1 MFVNCVLG
9 KTKLE
14 YKDIVVS
21 DCHELL
27 FSMSNVSLIYVKR
40 CNNRVAHSFVGIAR
54 NCGKLYSLVSLIT
67 QLNVDI
73 ICVVTA

>member
-1 MFVNCVLG
+1 MLVNCVLG

-21 DCHELL
+21 DCLELL
-27 FSMSNVSLIYVKR
+27 FSMPNVSLIYVKR

-54 NCGKLYSLVSLIT
+54 ICGTLYSQVSLIT
-67 QLNVDI
+67 QLR
-73 ICVVTA
+73 C